1 MRLFDADLH
10 VHTALSPCGADEMT
24 PPAIVREARR
34 RGLAMLAICDHNS
47 ARNVPAVRAAA
58 GGDPVVLAGIEVT
71 TAEEIHVLGLF
82 GDDEAALATGEAVGA
97 TLPLAGVASR
107 RHYGAQTVCDAEG
120 RAVDEERRLLAAAS
134 GFPLGAAVELIR
146 RHGGLVV
153 ACHLDR
159 PSFSVFSQLGLWPA
173 DVRFDA
179 IEISAA
185 DAAPP
190 WREAVRALP
199 HPVLRGSDAH
209 CLDELGACRSR
220 LRLAAPGFSE
230 FALALR
236 GAGGRGVA

>member
-1 MRLFDADLH
+1 MRFFDADLH

-47 ARNVPAVRAAA
+47 ARNVPAVREASQGVPAVVA
-58 GGDPVVLAGIEVT
+58 GLELT

-82 GDDEAALATGEAVGA
+82 PDDAAALAASEAVGA
-97 TLPLAGVASR
+97 TLPLAGQDER
-107 RHYGAQTVCDAEG
+107 RHYGAQTVYDAEG
-120 RAVDEERRLLAAAS
+120 RVIGEERRRLSAAS
-134 GFPLGAAVELIR
+134 GFPLGAAVALIR

-159 PSFSVFSQLGLWPA
+159 PSFSVFAQLGLWPT
-173 DVRFDA
+173 DVSFDA

-209 CLDELGACRSR
+209 SLDEMGACRTR
-220 LRLAAPGFSE
+220 LWLAEPSFPELAC
-230 FALALR
+230 ALR
-236 GAGGRGVA
+236 GAAGRRVA